1 LDLVATTPRISVCI
15 VSRRPALL
23 AACLESLALQ
33 VDPPAFE
40 VLVCATAPGVPD
52 AARLAFPGVHVASA
66 PGARPG
72 VGRNVLVSQAA
83 GELLLFVDDDVVVR
97 RDMLR
102 CLAELADRHP
112 ECAVLGGPNATPPRS
127 TRFQHVQ
134 GAVLASIVTSGPVRR
149 RYGEHPP
156 ANGDERWFILCNL
169 AIRREVMAQ
178 FPPDLVC
185 AEENAVLSA
194 LARDGHMMLYDPAL
208 VVYHERRADWVGFAK
223 QMHLYGRGR
232 GQLMARDRDSVR
244 VAYLLPSALC
254 GYLVALPLLAW
265 RSPLLATPA
274 LLYVAAVAA
283 AAIRVGSSVRRWRS
297 IPLAAALIVS
307 VHLAY
312 GVGVGRGL
320 TGRRRASVQP
330 DVQWTLA
337 SADEP

>member
-1 LDLVATTPRISVCI
+1 VCI
-15 VSRRPALL
+15 VSRRPDLL
-23 AACLESLALQ
+23 AACLESLASQL
-33 VDPPAFE
+33 DPPPFE
-40 VLVCATAPGVPD
+40 VLVCATAPGVHE
-52 AARLAFPGVHVASA
+52 AARNTFPGVHVASA

-72 VGRNVLVSQAA
+72 AGRNVLVSQAR
-83 GELLLFVDDDVVVR
+83 GDLLLFVDDDVVVR
-97 RDMLR
+97 LDMLHR
-102 CLAELADRHP
+102 LVELAERHP
-112 ECAVLGGPNATPPRS
+112 DRAVFGGPNATPPRS
-127 TRFQHVQ
+127 SKFQHVQ

-149 RYGEHPP
+149 RYGEHPS
-156 ANGDERWFILCNL
+156 AVGDERWFILCNL

-185 AEENAVLSA
+185 AEENAVLGA
-194 LARDGHMMLYDPAL
+194 LAREGHTMLYDPAL

-244 VAYLLPSALC
+244 VAYLLPTAAC
-254 GYLVALPLLAW
+254 GYLVAVPVLAW
-265 RSPLLATPA
+265 LSPLFALPA
-274 LLYVAAVAA
+274 LAYSLAVAA

-297 IPLAAALIVS
+297 IPLAAALILS

-312 GVGVGRGL
+312 GSGVLRGL
-320 TGRRRASVQP
+320 TGRRRSVAAP